1 MTVLRL
7 LVDSR
12 IIEFHSIDAY
22 LLGVVPREMPAL
34 WPMEALKAQ
43 AIVAR
48 SYAAFAY
55 LWPRHGG
62 ASAHLCNTTHCQ
74 MWRSAT
80 HPRTD
85 QAVMETAGKVLTY
98 HGRIA
103 QTFYSA
109 RCGGRTVHAW
119 NPAAAPWCQPVDCP
133 CGPSEPN
140 GHRRGLC
147 QHGARIFAEQGWDH
161 EQIVLHY
168 FANVKFGHFELNQEE
183 GQ

>member
-7 LVDSR
+7 LADSR
-12 IIEFHSIDAY
+12 IIEFHSLDAY
-22 LLGVVPREMPAL
+22 LLGVVPREMPAM

-48 SYAAFAY
+48 SYAAVA
-55 LWPRHGG
+55 LERPRHSG
-62 ASAHLCNTTHCQ
+62 AGADLCNTTHCQ
-74 MWRSAT
+74 VWRSAT

-85 QAVMETAGKVLTY
+85 QAVMETAGKVLVY
-98 HGRIA
+98 HGHIA

-109 RCGGRTVHAW
+109 RCGGHTVHAW

-133 CGPSEPN
+133 CQGDKR
-140 GHRRGLC
+140 GHGVGLC
-147 QHGARIFAEQGWDH
+147 QYGARALAEQGLDY
-161 EQIVLHY
+161 EDILHNY
-168 FANVKFGHFELNQEE
+168 FANVVLGHFELNQEE